1 MGCSDSNSVE
11 TNYKNSNYANDNV
24 DTDDFFE
31 GDYPFFQP
39 NYYDKNIKNIKKYY
53 VERINEGNKIRVKIH
68 KILILMNYEE
78 KNTTTIQ
85 IEIEKLDGRAINK
98 HLTQL
103 FYNECSLDNVRSLIE
118 IYNSTFKIDSREW
131 YKSKSSS
138 DIYIRVEKLNNY
150 FFKIFEMFYEKDIS
164 RLILNRIIKY
174 GNSELSSEAI
184 FSNYSP
190 GDVVKRYNKLQILYY
205 DNKTE
210 NCDYIEEPFEK
221 DDQAPRRNNNYYRK
235 SSNNNYSN
243 YQSYSSDHDRND
255 SKDDDSKK
263 SVILRDIYGQENGRV
278 DRNGNIKDY
287 FGVDQGKFDN
297 DGTVRDTYG
306 QVRGYAKDGYI
317 KDHCN
322 REVGKVRD
330 GVVSDSNGNEIGRIR
345 NGEILDENNNV
356 IGKADGLSDEQAA
369 YLHFFNK

>member
-103 FYNECSLDNVRSLIE
+103 FYNECSFDNVRSLIE

-138 DIYIRVEKLNNY
+138 DIYIRVEKINNY

-164 RLILNRIIKY
+164 RLILNKIIKY

-184 FSNYSP
+184 CSNSSP
-190 GDVVKRYNKLQILYY
+190 GDVVKRYNNLKLIFY
-205 DNKTE
+205 DYKPE
-210 NCDYIEEPFEK
+210 IFDYVEEPYESEELNNYNYSNNK
-221 DDQAPRRNNNYYRK
+221 NYSNNSNNYNNNYG
-235 SSNNNYSN
+235 SSEG
-243 YQSYSSDHDRND
+243 Q
-255 SKDDDSKK
+255 SKK
-263 SVILRDIYGQENGRV
+263 RRGNATFYQDGQQVGRV
-278 DRNGNIKDY
+278 YDDGTIYKDCRQ
-287 FGVDQGKFDN
+287 VGKFYDDGTVYKDGHQDAKIYN
-297 DGTVRDTYG
+297 DGTIYQDGHQALKVYSDGDVY
-306 QVRGYAKDGYI
+306 KDGSKVGHIYDDGDVY
-317 KDHCN
+317 KD
-322 REVGKVRD
+322 GTKI
-330 GVVSDSNGNEIGRIR
+330 GNASGMSKTE
-345 NGEILDENNNV
+345 
-356 IGKADGLSDEQAA
+356 AA
-369 YLHFFNK
+369 YLYFL